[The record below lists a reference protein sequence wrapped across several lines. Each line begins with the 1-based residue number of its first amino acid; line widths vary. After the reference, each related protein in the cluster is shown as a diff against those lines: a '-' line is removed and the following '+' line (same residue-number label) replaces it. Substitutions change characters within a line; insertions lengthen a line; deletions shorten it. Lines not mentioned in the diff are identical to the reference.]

1 MYKIRT
7 RMKEKGMTIIEAMVW
22 VSITSMIL
30 LAITQSVQ
38 YFYRSNSYAVEQA
51 SAVSSGQRGVSEM
64 VRVIREA
71 AYASDG
77 AYPIVSMATSSFIF
91 YADIDSDPF
100 IERVRYFLSGGVLRR
115 GIIDPAGDPPVY
127 TGAEVVSTVSDNI
140 RNVEKATD
148 LFKYYDKNGVLM
160 TDLTR
165 IGEVRFIQATMIV
178 NVNPNRLPNQFTLQS
193 SAAMRNL
200 K

>member
-1 MYKIRT
+1 
-7 RMKEKGMTIIEAMVW
+7 MTIIEAMVW

-38 YFYRSNSYAVEQA
+38 YFYRSNTYAVEQA
-51 SAVSSGQRGVSEM
+51 AAVSSGQRGVSEM

-77 AYPIVSMATSSFIF
+77 AYPIVSMATSSFTF

-100 IERVRYFLSGGVLRR
+100 IERVRYFLSAGVLRR
-115 GIIDPAGDPPVY
+115 GIVDPAGDPPVY
-127 TGAEVVSTVSDNI
+127 TGAEVVSSVSEDI

-148 LFKYYDKNGVLM
+148 LFQYYDKNGVPM

-165 IGEVRFIQATMIV
+165 IGEVRFVRATMIV